1 MAQLPKLFLS
11 RKLYGSRPWHYL
23 ALFEQRDVKGWWFVE
38 VGSWTLDVT
47 L

>member
-11 RKLYGSRPWHYL
+11 RKLYGTRLWHHL
-23 ALFEQRDVKGWWFVE
+23 ALFEQRDVKGWWFVQ
-38 VGSWTLDVT
+38 VGSWTLEVT